1 MRGNPRHR
9 LATLLGELTADGS
22 FSASCRAP
30 VDDLAIEVNGV
41 GPLRLPVSASQ
52 ALDLRRIAR
61 PARYGRGE
69 ETVLDRRVRDT
80 WEVAR
85 SRVRID
91 KRRWNRT
98 LIPALDRLRRDLGL
112 PDSCQ
117 LRAELHSMLVY
128 EADQFFAPHQDSE
141 KADDMIGTLVVIL
154 PSNATGGELTVRHRG
169 TESVYRSSRSL
180 ITFVALYADTVHEVR
195 PLDSGYRVV
204 LTYNLRLAG
213 DSTAPTPAVPAS
225 ALIEAAD
232 LVERHFA
239 EPADVAPWR
248 HHAEPDE
255 PPDRL
260 VYLLDH
266 EYTER
271 GMSWSRLK
279 GDDAVRA
286 GVLRSIAD
294 ELDLDVVPVL
304 AEVHEV
310 WDCIEDDWRYR
321 RTRRQG
327 SDDGYE
333 LNDLI
338 DSDVLLHL
346 PNSASSRGMSF
357 DAEVGEHEI
366 CESTPSVK
374 LEPYQSEFEGYTGNA
389 GNTMD
394 RWYRRGALVM
404 WPRARA
410 FAVRARGN
418 PAGALDELLAAH
430 GHAASDE
437 DADLTEIRSRVTMLT
452 PFWATVVR
460 PSNDDDELL
469 VKAMATADL
478 VDDGDLAAT
487 LIDPFRI
494 ESLTPAG
501 ALVLVRLTRR
511 YGLDWMDAQLDRW
524 LRPGNRWPVPGRRSR
539 AEWLASLPAL
549 CAAMSVASPAA
560 TPTFDESGIRAAQL
574 VLARSWTW
582 LEQTLTVAAQEQR
595 PSQRLT
601 ALESLGPALA
611 GLLEATTTAEIPE
624 LSSSIVTA
632 TCGSGTDVLPAL
644 IAALEEGLQLEPDVL
659 AASGLADIAIHCA
672 RCLEATLAQPERT
685 EGDWSIEVPA
695 AWHTCDDCTVLAA
708 FLADPER
715 QVHEWPLAERR
726 RHHVHDTIDHLEL
739 PVEHTTRRKGSPYT
753 LVLTKGDLV
762 QLDRQAR
769 QRAAVDLVT
778 ALDLLPDR
786 TP

>member
-1 MRGNPRHR
+1 MRGSPRHR

-52 ALDLRRIAR
+52 ALELRRIAR

-69 ETVLDRRVRDT
+69 DTVLDRRVRDT

-91 KRRWNRT
+91 RRRWNRT
-98 LIPALDRLRRDLGL
+98 LIPVIDRLRRDLGL

-141 KADDMIGTLVVIL
+141 KADDMVGTLVVIL
-154 PSNATGGELTVRHRG
+154 PSNATGGELIVRHRG
-169 TESVYRSSRSL
+169 TESVYSSSRSL
-180 ITFVALYADTVHEVR
+180 LTLVALYADTVHEVR
-195 PLDSGYRVV
+195 PLGSGYRVV
-204 LTYNLRLAG
+204 LTYNLRLVG
-213 DSTAPTPAVPAS
+213 DSASTAAAVPAS
-225 ALIEAAD
+225 TVIEAAD
-232 LVERHFA
+232 LVERHFV
-239 EPADVAPWR
+239 EPSDVAPWR
-248 HHAEPDE
+248 QADAGE

-286 GVLRSIAD
+286 GVLRSVAD
-294 ELDLDVVPVL
+294 ELDLEVVPAL

-310 WDCIEDDWRYR
+310 WDCIEDDWGYR
-321 RTRRQG
+321 RSRRPE
-327 SDDGYE
+327 SDDGFE

-338 DSDVLLHL
+338 DSNVTLHL
-346 PNSASSRGMSF
+346 PGRRSVRGVAF
-357 DAEVGEHEI
+357 DAEAGEHEL

-394 RWYRRGALVM
+394 RWYRRGALVL

-418 PAGALDELLAAH
+418 PEGALDELLAA
-430 GHAASDE
+430 GGPPTSGDGAAV
-437 DADLTEIRSRVTMLT
+437 AEIRTRAAMLA
-452 PFWATVVR
+452 PFWATVTH
-460 PSNDDDELL
+460 PFSDDHDLL
-469 VKAMATADL
+469 LKAMTTAHL
-478 VDDGDLAAT
+478 VNNGDLAAT

-494 ESLTPAG
+494 EALTPTGAP
-501 ALVLVRLTRR
+501 ALVGLTRR
-511 YGLDWMDAQLDRW
+511 YGLGWTEAQLDRW
-524 LRPGNRWPVPGRRSR
+524 LSVGNRWPVPGRRSR

-549 CAAMSVASPAA
+549 CAAMSAAPAAA
-560 TPTFDESGIRAAQL
+560 TPSSDEIGIGAAQL
-574 VLARSWTW
+574 VLARSWAW
-582 LEQTLTVAAQEQR
+582 LEPSLTAPAQEQR
-595 PSQRLT
+595 PSERHAT
-601 ALESLGPALA
+601 LESLGPALA
-611 GLLEATTTAEIPE
+611 GLLEATAVAETPE
-624 LSSSIVTA
+624 LSATIVTTA
-632 TCGSGTDVLPAL
+632 CGDGTDLLPAL
-644 IAALEEGLQLEPDVL
+644 IAALENAHRLDPDTL
-659 AASGLADIAIHCA
+659 AASGLTDIAIHCA
-672 RCLEATLAQPERT
+672 GHLEAVLAQPARAV
-685 EGDWSIEVPA
+685 GDWSIEVPGP
-695 AWHTCDDCTVLAA
+695 WHVCDDCTNLAGFLAA
-708 FLADPER
+708 PDR
-715 QVHEWPLAERR
+715 QVFEWPLAERR
-726 RHHVHDTIDHLEL
+726 RRHVHDAIDRFEL

-753 LVLTKGDLV
+753 LVLRKGDLV
-762 QLDRQAR
+762 QHDRQAR
-769 QRAAVDLVT
+769 QRAALDLVT

-786 TP
+786 TT

>member
-1 MRGNPRHR
+1 MMRHRHRTLPARRDRRLGCALSFSAVRGSPRHR
-9 LATLLGELTADGS
+9 LATLLGELAADGS

-30 VDDLAIEVNGV
+30 VDDLAVEVKGV

-52 ALDLRRIAR
+52 ALDLCRIAR

-69 ETVLDRRVRDT
+69 ATVLDRRVRDT

-91 KRRWNRT
+91 KRPWNRT

-141 KADDMIGTLVVIL
+141 KADDMVGTLVVIL
-154 PSNATGGELTVRHRG
+154 PSNATGGELIVRHRG

-195 PLDSGYRVV
+195 PLGSGYRVV

-213 DSTAPTPAVPAS
+213 DSAAPTPAVPAS

-248 HHAEPDE
+248 HHAEPGE

-260 VYLLDH
+260 IYLLDH

-271 GMSWSRLK
+271 GMTWSRLK

-286 GVLRSIAD
+286 GVLRSVAD
-294 ELDLDVVPVL
+294 ELDLEVVPAL

-321 RTRRQG
+321 RTRRQE

-346 PNSASSRGMSF
+346 PGRASSRGISL
-357 DAEVGEHEI
+357 DAEAGEHEL

-389 GNTMD
+389 GNTID
-394 RWYRRGALVM
+394 RWYRRGALVI

-430 GHAASDE
+430 GPAVAGE
-437 DADLTEIRSRVTMLT
+437 RADLTEIQNQAAMLA
-452 PFWATVVR
+452 PFWANVIH
-460 PSNDDDELL
+460 PSGDHDELL

-487 LIDPFRI
+487 LIGPFRI
-494 ESLTPAG
+494 EELTPSG
-501 ALVLVRLTRR
+501 APVLVRLAHR
-511 YGLDWMDAQLDRW
+511 YGLGWVDAQFDRW
-524 LRPGNRWPVPGRRSR
+524 LGLGNRWPVPGRRSR

-549 CAAMSVASPAA
+549 CAAMSEATAAHRGGLRRDRDQGRPAGARKVVDLAGGGAHHRDPKAA
-560 TPTFDESGIRAAQL
+560 TVGTTHSSGVAGAGTGWAA
-574 VLARSWTW
+574 
-582 LEQTLTVAAQEQR
+582 
-595 PSQRLT
+595 
-601 ALESLGPALA
+601 G
-611 GLLEATTTAEIPE
+611 GY
-624 LSSSIVTA
+624 
-632 TCGSGTDVLPAL
+632 
-644 IAALEEGLQLEPDVL
+644 EG
-659 AASGLADIAIHCA
+659 G
-672 RCLEATLAQPERT
+672 
-685 EGDWSIEVPA
+685 GDP
-695 AWHTCDDCTVLAA
+695 
-708 FLADPER
+708 R
-715 QVHEWPLAERR
+715 AERHH
-726 RHHVHDTIDHLEL
+726 RHHRLRRRDGR
-739 PVEHTTRRKGSPYT
+739 TTGSYRSAGSWAPGGARRAG
-753 LVLTKGDLV
+753 
-762 QLDRQAR
+762 R
-769 QRAAVDLVT
+769 QRAGRHRHPLRHAPRDSPGPT
-778 ALDLLPDR
+778 GTGR
-786 TP
+786 G

>member
-1 MRGNPRHR
+1 M
-9 LATLLGELTADGS
+9 
-22 FSASCRAP
+22 
-30 VDDLAIEVNGV
+30 
-41 GPLRLPVSASQ
+41 SASQ
-52 ALDLRRIAR
+52 ALELRRIAR

-98 LIPALDRLRRDLGL
+98 LIPVIDTLRRDLGL

-117 LRAELHSMLVY
+117 LRAELHSILVY

-141 KADDMIGTLVVIL
+141 KADDMVGTLVVIL
-154 PSNATGGELTVRHRG
+154 PSNAAGGELIVRHRG

-195 PLDSGYRVV
+195 PLGSGYRVV

-213 DSTAPTPAVPAS
+213 DSAATTPAVPAS

-248 HHAEPDE
+248 QHAAPGE

-271 GMSWSRLK
+271 GMNWSRLK

-286 GVLRSIAD
+286 GVLRSVAD
-294 ELDLDVVPVL
+294 ELDLEVVPAL

-321 RTRRQG
+321 RTRREE
-327 SDDGYE
+327 SDNDFE

-346 PNSASSRGMSF
+346 PGSASSRGMSL
-357 DAEVGEHEI
+357 DAEAGEHEL

-418 PAGALDELLAAH
+418 PAGALDELLAAGDH
-430 GHAASDE
+430 
-437 DADLTEIRSRVTMLT
+437 ADLTEIRNRAAMLA
-452 PFWATVVR
+452 PFWANVVR

-469 VKAMATADL
+469 VKTMATADL
-478 VDDGDLAAT
+478 VDDADLAAT
-487 LIDPFRI
+487 LIGPFRI
-494 ESLTPAG
+494 ESLTPTG
-501 ALVLVRLTRR
+501 ALVLVRLAHR
-511 YGLDWMDAQLDRW
+511 YGLGWVDAQLDRW
-524 LRPGNRWPVPGRRSR
+524 LGLGNRWPVPGHRSR

-549 CAAMSVASPAA
+549 CAAMSLAPPAETASSNE
-560 TPTFDESGIRAAQL
+560 TSIRTSQL
-574 VLARSWTW
+574 VLERSWTW
-582 LEQTLTVAAQEQR
+582 LEQTLTTAAQEQR
-595 PSQRLT
+595 PSERHA

-611 GLLEATTTAEIPE
+611 GLLEATTTAETPE
-624 LSSSIVTA
+624 LSATIVTTA
-632 TCGSGTDVLPAL
+632 CGGGTEVLPAL
-644 IAALEEGLQLEPDVL
+644 TSAVENGHQLEPDVL

-672 RCLEATLAQPERT
+672 RRLEAILAQPERT

-695 AWHTCDDCTVLAA
+695 PWHTCDDCTVFAA
-708 FLADPER
+708 FLADPGR
-715 QVHEWPLAERR
+715 QVLEWPLAERR
-726 RHHVHDTIDHLEL
+726 RRHVHDTIDRLEL

-753 LVLTKGDLV
+753 LVLKKGDLV

-769 QRAAVDLVT
+769 QRAALDLVT
-778 ALDLLPDR
+778 ALDLLPYR
-786 TP
+786 PR